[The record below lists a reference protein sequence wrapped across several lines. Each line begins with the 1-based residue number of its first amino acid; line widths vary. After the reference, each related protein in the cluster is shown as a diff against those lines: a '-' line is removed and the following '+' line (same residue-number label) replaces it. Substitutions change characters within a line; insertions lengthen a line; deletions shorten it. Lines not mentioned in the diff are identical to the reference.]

1 MVQTFLTSFNII
13 ADTIKAKIFC
23 KKSDQTFLGLNL
35 KVEDYRYLTKLWNI
49 SF

>member
-1 MVQTFLTSFNII
+1 MLQTFLTSFNII
-13 ADTIKAKIFC
+13 TTINAKIFC
-23 KKSDQTFLGLNL
+23 KKSYQTFLGLNL